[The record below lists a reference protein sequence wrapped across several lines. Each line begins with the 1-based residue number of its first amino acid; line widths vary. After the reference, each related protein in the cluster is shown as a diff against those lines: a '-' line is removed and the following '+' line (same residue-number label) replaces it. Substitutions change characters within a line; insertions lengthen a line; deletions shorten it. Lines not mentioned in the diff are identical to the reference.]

1 MQRLRP
7 DQVQSRLLVVSVRP
21 TRTNAHHAGYQRKK
35 LPIADNGLL
44 RVAVVGDPKNR
55 KNEHRCVG
63 QFSEPETRFRRGLRR
78 DDRRGGFSL
87 VAIARGKIAHQCGLT
102 GATIATPPK
111 WEMLILPDRLGKL

>member
-21 TRTNAHHAGYQRKK
+21 TRTNAHHADYQRKK
-35 LPIADNGLL
+35 LRIADNGLL

-63 QFSEPETRFRRGLRR
+63 QFSETRLRRGLRR
-78 DDRRGGFSL
+78 DDRRAGFSL
-87 VAIARGKIAHQCGLT
+87 VAIARGKIAHQCRLT
-102 GATIATPPK
+102 GATISTPPK